1 MNLFGVILRAAKK
14 EEEEKQSPTREKKKQ
29 KLVLENPANGAANND
44 PILCIKFMFIW
55 ALCYLAFSFSPSLF
69 LFSLLHFPI
78 LICIKINGGTE
89 IVCVA

>member
-14 EEEEKQSPTREKKKQ
+14 EEEEKQSPTREKKQ

-55 ALCYLAFSFSPSLF
+55 LLCYLAFSLSPSLS
-69 LFSLLHFPI
+69 FSFTFSN
-78 LICIKINGGTE
+78 INMYKN
-89 IVCVA
+89 